1 LVFYPFVGFVE
12 LTSTMAKSSSL
23 SLVLWLK
30 LSTLCNVWHGPLPT
44 ARSWLSQWG
53 SYGFPCFLVHWYAV
67 RSPYYL
73 VIFQFLSGWLSI
85 LGVVLFFF
93 DASDI
98 FLYFKSF

>member
-1 LVFYPFVGFVE
+1 
-12 LTSTMAKSSSL
+12 
-23 SLVLWLK
+23 
-30 LSTLCNVWHGPLPT
+30 LCNVWHGPLPS

-67 RSPYYL
+67 TSPYYL

-85 LGVVLFFF
+85 LGVVLLFFN
-93 DASDI
+93 ASDI